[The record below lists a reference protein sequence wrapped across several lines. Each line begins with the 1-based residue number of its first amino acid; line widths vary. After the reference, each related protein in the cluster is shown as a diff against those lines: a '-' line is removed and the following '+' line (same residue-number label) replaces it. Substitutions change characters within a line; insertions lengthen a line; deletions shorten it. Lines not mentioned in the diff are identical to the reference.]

1 MKKKLSAFLLGAV
14 FLGLIPFCG
23 CSPSIQLE
31 TYQTPQEIHSVKQ
44 MEYLFSGD
52 PASLD
57 SEIDGKHEYS
67 RPEPVTLRWS
77 DKSKGASYVVEVS
90 EKEDF
95 SEKLT
100 YTAKNTNAK
109 IYNLKIAT
117 KYFWRVKH
125 ADKGNYSATG
135 TFSTVDYGP
144 RNLYVD
150 GVTNVRD
157 TGGWKTKDGGRVKQG
172 LLYRSGRLNN
182 SYPEG
187 WVKGG
192 DDTGYEFE
200 AEITAEGAR
209 VMKEE
214 LKIRTEIDFRTRDR
228 NGYPGTTDEDETLF
242 SAVDGVNYL
251 SVPMDGSADINAN
264 KAAIKVVFEILSDES
279 NYPIVYHCNIGTDR
293 TGMVAFLLNALCGV
307 EEEDLYFDYM
317 FSDFGTIALPS
328 PQVSNPER
336 KELTDL
342 TGTKGAA
349 GRVKAYAGNTLA
361 EKAEN
366 CLKDCGIDEETYLRV
381 KSILTQ

>member
-1 MKKKLSAFLLGAV
+1 MKVKKKTMAAFLLGAV
-14 FLGLIPFCG
+14 FLGLIPLCG

-57 SEIDGKHEYS
+57 GEIDGKHEYS

-95 SEKLT
+95 SDKLT

-117 KYFWRVKH
+117 KYFWRVKQ
-125 ADKGNYSATG
+125 ADKGSYSATG

-187 WVKGG
+187 FTKQ
-192 DDTGYEFE
+192 DRDKYCTFE

-209 VMKEE
+209 VLKEE
-214 LKIRTEIDFRTRDR
+214 LKIKTEIDLRSL
-228 NGYPGTTDEDETLF
+228 NGNGFPGDTVEDDEGRATVEGIEYI
-242 SAVDGVNYL
+242 A
-251 SVPMDGSADINAN
+251 VPMNGDADINSN
-264 KAAIKVVFEILSDES
+264 KAEIKKGFEILADKD
-279 NYPIVYHCNIGTDR
+279 NYPVLYHCNIGTNR
-293 TGMVAFLLNALCGV
+293 TGIVAYLLNALCGV

-317 FSDFGTIALPS
+317 FSDFGTIALPTPLNANRS
-328 PQVSNPER
+328 R
-336 KELTDL
+336 TELVEL
-342 TGTKGAA
+342 TGTTGAA
-349 GRVKAYAGNTLA
+349 GRVKAYAGETLV
-361 EKAEN
+361 EKTE
-366 CLKDCGIDEETYLRV
+366 K
-381 KSILTQ
+381 